1 MLHIEGLERILR
13 KERKYKKEEEGEN
26 EEEGEEEEEEKK
38 EFPANYISS
47 SQTQKV
53 IVTEIARP
61 SVFLSC

>member
-1 MLHIEGLERILR
+1 MR